1 MEDVSV
7 GGTRE
12 RILRA
17 AEVLFADRGY
27 VGTRLHEIAH
37 SVGVQ
42 KASLFHHFAS
52 KEDLY
57 REVLKYGYYET
68 KLTIQGALDGAAPPL
83 QKVRSLV
90 EAYVDMVVA
99 HPERTKMLVRQSLG
113 DAPPGPGADEAQ
125 RVLGLVVEF
134 LSEWRL
140 ATGSPPVDVHAV
152 IVGVIGMVAFFFTS
166 APVLAPDWFSDP
178 LNVDNVERVK
188 RHVTSVVHNC
198 LAAGLEAPLRA
209 PTTAGAEVAMA

>member
-1 MEDVSV
+1 MEEGSL

-27 VGTRLHEIAH
+27 AGTRLHEIAH

-57 REVLKYGYYET
+57 KAVLAHGYYET
-68 KLTIQGALDGAAPPL
+68 QLTIQRALEGTASPIEKMRAL
-83 QKVRSLV
+83 T

-99 HPERTKMLVRQSLG
+99 HPERTKILMRQSLG
-113 DAPPGPGADEAQ
+113 DAPEGQWTDQAQ
-125 RVLGLVVEF
+125 RILGMVVDFVTDWQKE
-134 LSEWRL
+134 SG
-140 ATGSPPVDVHAV
+140 AAAVDAGA
-152 IVGVIGMVAFFFTS
+152 IMVGVVGMVAFFFTS
-166 APVLAPDWFSDP
+166 APVLAPDWFSNP
-178 LNVDNVERVK
+178 LRADNVERVK
-188 RHVTSVVHNC
+188 RHVTSVVENC
-198 LAAGLEAPLRA
+198 LAGALASAGTPK
-209 PTTAGAEVAMA
+209 TAAAS